1 MLTPLELDVMK
12 AVWNSSPI
20 TVRDVRIALRSSRSL
35 AYTTVLTL
43 MDRLFH
49 KGFLKRT
56 MRSRTHYYEPAI
68 EYATARQEAVG
79 TLIKSYF
86 GSKEQL
92 QDFLNGGGQ
101 MSGPAPRPDG
111 NPAAHAG
118 LDETLL

>member
-1 MLTPLELDVMK
+1 MK

-92 QDFLNGGGQ
+92 REFLNGEQ
-101 MSGPAPRPDG
+101 TAAPPPRTNGDG
-111 NPAAHAG
+111 ASHVW